1 MADHAN
7 LIIQKC
13 DGNLQAINIISGLL
27 GTKTRTSTEWE
38 KLLNRF
44 DSELKNNPD
53 LGVTIAAAKLSY
65 DDLPSHMK
73 YLVQY
78 LSVFPRGYNV
88 MLRRLAKAWLAET
101 CRRNGIGDNTEEVED
116 IIDALVMRGIVHPS
130 KRTEITSGRINGW
143 HVDDVFRQLSSLE
156 SKSRG
161 FIDIL
166 DEHMVNNNLAISQIR
181 HSNSRCSRIL
191 TVSNDLSFTG
201 GRCLATIFGV
211 AMHIGDPAIHRV
223 GGWMPELALP

>member
-1 MADHAN
+1 MR
-7 LIIQKC
+7 
-13 DGNLQAINIISGLL
+13 LL

-53 LGVTIAAAKLSY
+53 IGVTIAAAKLSY

-101 CRRNGIGDNTEEVED
+101 CRRNGIGDNTEEVVD

-130 KRTEITSGRINGW
+130 KRTEITSGRINGC
-143 HVDDVFRQLSSLE
+143 HVDNVFRNSHLQKQSL
-156 SKSRG
+156 G
-161 FIDIL
+161 
-166 DEHMVNNNLAISQIR
+166 
-181 HSNSRCSRIL
+181 
-191 TVSNDLSFTG
+191 DLSTS
-201 GRCLATIFGV
+201 
-211 AMHIGDPAIHRV
+211 
-223 GGWMPELALP
+223 WMSAW

>member
-1 MADHAN
+1 MYLHGYKQVFRRDRVIELCEPMADHAN

-53 LGVTIAAAKLSY
+53 LGVTMAAAKLSY

-130 KRTEITSGRINGW
+130 KRTEITSGRINGC
-143 HVDDVFRQLSSLE
+143 HVFFRLLSL
-156 SKSRG
+156 
-161 FIDIL
+161 FAL
-166 DEHMVNNNLAISQIR
+166 MDELNLS
-181 HSNSRCSRIL
+181 
-191 TVSNDLSFTG
+191 
-201 GRCLATIFGV
+201 
-211 AMHIGDPAIHRV
+211 
-223 GGWMPELALP
+223 

>member
-38 KLLNRF
+38 KLINRF

-65 DDLPSHMK
+65 DDLPSYMK

-78 LSVFPRGYNV
+78 LSVFPRSCNV
-88 MLRRLAKAWLAET
+88 MLRRLAKALLAET
-101 CRRNGIGDNTEEVED
+101 YRRNAIGDNTEEVED
-116 IIDALVMRGIVHPS
+116 IIDALVMRSMVHPS
-130 KRTEITSGRINGW
+130 KRTEITSGRINGC
-143 HVDDVFRQLSSLE
+143 HVDNVFRNSHLQKQSL
-156 SKSRG
+156 G
-161 FIDIL
+161 
-166 DEHMVNNNLAISQIR
+166 
-181 HSNSRCSRIL
+181 
-191 TVSNDLSFTG
+191 DLSTS
-201 GRCLATIFGV
+201 
-211 AMHIGDPAIHRV
+211 
-223 GGWMPELALP
+223 WMSA